1 MPEETPVVSISS
13 STINPDEIPRRTFP
27 AARKGVDADAV
38 RRYLDSVADDVR
50 ALLDRETQLRRR
62 LAEAEKRASEPPVL
76 DEATLHRAV
85 GAETARVLQSAA
97 EAAHEMVARAEAR
110 AAELL
115 AGAKTEAAGRTSAAE
130 EESAR
135 LLEAAADRA
144 GATAAD
150 AQAEA
155 TALREAAEEEAEAII
170 EAARDDAVSLLDTTK
185 QRCRQT
191 VRDARQRRKA
201 VLSDLVERRRSLF
214 VQLEQLRSGRDSLV
228 EVVEAVEETVEAL
241 KVRLADAEH
250 DARMAAAEGGDRAET
265 FVDDEVEALME
276 PDTAF
281 EAHSESLGEGSAEEL
296 AEELGEGVGSFAVL
310 TPESAV
316 IEVDVEL
323 AEDDLSGDEEDEER
337 AHEVRAQDTA
347 ASHRSVG
354 ELFARIRAARSP
366 EAPAP
371 AEETVTGAPEPAAE
385 AESVGAAAAPSVE
398 AEEGAGEAPEEP
410 AAEAPAAAAAVA
422 ETAAPE
428 GGDRADEP
436 TEEVPVVA
444 TDEAGEE
451 AAAAEAP
458 ADGDVAAADA
468 EAATEPSQEAVPG
481 AATAA
486 TAEEPAADK
495 APSDEASGDEAA
507 VAEGEDADAAAR
519 GRRNEMLGPV
529 MAQLSRALKRALQ
542 DDQNELL
549 NAIRHASGAPDLDV
563 LLPEPAQ
570 RERFAQ
576 AASGALAEGWL
587 LGRSWLRP
595 DGAGESE
602 ADEAALK
609 ATASETGQL
618 LGLELSAELAGLL
631 RHRLSEAL
639 RPVGEISEGAQDV
652 AGAAYREWK
661 GPRVEGI
668 AGDFATGAFAQG
680 AIAAAAGTSV
690 RWVVDDGKPC
700 PDCDDNALAG
710 VQAAG
715 EPWPTGQAH
724 PPVHPGCRCLLV
736 ATTD

>member
-1 MPEETPVVSISS
+1 MSEETPVVSISS
-13 STINPDEIPRRTFP
+13 STMNPDEIPRRTFP

-50 ALLDRETQLRRR
+50 VLLDRETQLRRR

-85 GAETARVLQSAA
+85 GAETARVLQSAS
-97 EAAHEMVARAEAR
+97 EAARDMVARAEAR
-110 AAELL
+110 AAELI
-115 AGAKTEAAGRTSAAE
+115 AGAKADAAARTSAAE

-155 TALREAAEEEAEAII
+155 TALKEAAEQEAEAII

-250 DARMAAAEGGDRAET
+250 DARMAAAEGGDRAEA
-265 FVDDEVEALME
+265 FVDDEVEALTE
-276 PDTAF
+276 PDAAF
-281 EAHSESLGEGSAEEL
+281 EDHSESLGEASAEEL
-296 AEELGEGVGSFAVL
+296 AEELGEETDSFAVL
-310 TPESAV
+310 TAESAAG
-316 IEVDVEL
+316 EVDVEL

-354 ELFARIRAARSP
+354 ELFARIRAARSS

-371 AEETVTGAPEPAAE
+371 AEETVTVVPEPEEAAE
-385 AESVGAAAAPSVE
+385 PVETAAPS
-398 AEEGAGEAPEEP
+398 GETDSREDELPEEP
-410 AAEAPAAAAAVA
+410 AAGEPAGVTSVAAVEVA
-422 ETAAPE
+422 EATATEAGE
-428 GGDRADEP
+428 RADEP
-436 TEEVPVVA
+436 TQEVPVVG

-451 AAAAEAP
+451 AAGTAAPAAGEVAP
-458 ADGDVAAADA
+458 ADSEVAEASGEAAAGADA
-468 EAATEPSQEAVPG
+468 TAVP
-481 AATAA
+481 
-486 TAEEPAADK
+486 EEPAAEE
-495 APSDEASGDEAA
+495 APGDETGA
-507 VAEGEDADAAAR
+507 AEGDADTAAR

-529 MAQLSRALKRALQ
+529 TAQLSRALKRALQ

-549 NAIRHASGAPDLDV
+549 NAIRHASGVPDLDV
-563 LLPEPAQ
+563 LLPESAQ

-576 AASGALAEGWL
+576 AASGALTEGWL
-587 LGRSWLRP
+587 LGRAWLRP
-595 DGAGESE
+595 DGAGEGDGDDV
-602 ADEAALK
+602 AVK

-618 LGLELSAELAGLL
+618 LGLELSAELVGLL

-668 AGDFATGAFAQG
+668 AGDFATGAFGRG